1 MEHPFAKF
9 RVGQLLNAR
18 VVAIPG
24 HSGKGTKGHNWELS
38 IKPSVM
44 ACIGTFH
51 LVSLFLF
58 VGTVCRPCR
67 YFLPWISYQALI
79 S

>member
-1 MEHPFAKF
+1 MEHPFTKF

-44 ACIGTFH
+44 ASIGTCH
-51 LVSLFLF
+51 LISLLLF
-58 VGTVCRPCR
+58 VGTLCHPCS
-67 YFLPWISYQALI
+67 YFLPFISHQTPLF
-79 S
+79 